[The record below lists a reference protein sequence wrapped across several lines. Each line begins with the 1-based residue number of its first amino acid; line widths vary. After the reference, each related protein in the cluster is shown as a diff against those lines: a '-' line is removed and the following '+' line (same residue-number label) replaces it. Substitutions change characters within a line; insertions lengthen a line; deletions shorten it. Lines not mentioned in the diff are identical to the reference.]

1 MKFTN
6 RLMLT
11 AVLMFTISI
20 VSFAQRGEGRGER
33 PSPEEMAQR
42 QTERLTKALE
52 LSEAQAQKIE
62 AINLKYIEQA
72 QAKRAEMRGQ
82 EDVDREAVRAE
93 REKMLEAQ
101 KAEMKTV
108 LNETQFAEY
117 EELLANRKGNG
128 KRKGKKGKKGKKE
141 KENQGNR

>member
-11 AVLMFTISI
+11 AVLMFAISI

-52 LSEAQAQKIE
+52 LSEDQAQKIE

-117 EELLANRKGNG
+117 EELLANRQGNG

-141 KENQGNR
+141 KEDQGNR